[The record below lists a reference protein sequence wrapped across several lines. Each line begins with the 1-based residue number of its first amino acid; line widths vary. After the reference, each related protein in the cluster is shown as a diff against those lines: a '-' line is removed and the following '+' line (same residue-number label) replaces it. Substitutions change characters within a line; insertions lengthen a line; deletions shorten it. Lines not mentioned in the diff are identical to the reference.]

1 LAQELI
7 KTYEGSNLV
16 SDSQQDLIGE
26 RYLAEQ
32 IKRIQEQQKTSSILD
47 KWGHLLYEGEGE
59 YHHAPSQNV
68 HYSYPT
74 SIGSNSQYN
83 VSVQPQQD
91 SYYYQPQQQPSYHI
105 SSDAYQTY
113 ETRIKDSHSALSN
126 PSYTHQSHNNF
137 SAISQPAQQTTVNES
152 RVESHSEYRLGTAES
167 QQAFLPQS
175 EIRLSVHSHEDKKS
189 EAREVR
195 SNAEKTTSKTESA
208 QQPKDYLPSLTS
220 ENINSITID
229 AYNSP
234 EFKAMLEQLTKPIN
248 VPPELVECP
257 PEWPCQDKIS
267 NK

>member
-1 LAQELI
+1 M
-7 KTYEGSNLV
+7 V

-59 YHHAPSQNV
+59 YHHVPSQNV
-68 HYSYPT
+68 QYSYPT

-105 SSDAYQTY
+105 STDAYQPY
-113 ETRIKDSHSALSN
+113 ETRIKDSHSAFSN
-126 PSYTHQSHNNF
+126 TSYTHQSHNNF
-137 SAISQPAQQTTVNES
+137 SAISQPAQQTAVNES
-152 RVESHSEYRLGTAES
+152 RVESHSEYRLSTAES

-189 EAREVR
+189 ESGELK
-195 SNAEKTTSKTESA
+195 SNAEKTTSKTESV

-267 NK
+267 NF